1 MRATPLTRPDRST
14 EVTVPANSVPAGRT
28 VAPPPETDSRSSA
41 RTTSSTLLVS
51 EATADCSR
59 RGRVVPAGSV
69 TSRNAGGAGAAGSAA
84 AGRTGAAAAAG
95 LLPLAA
101 PSLVQLLRRPLVL
114 PWWPPASQPRSSPP
128 GRRLLR
134 PHNPHTYWPRPIRL
148 PIASRILLR
157 SDLFGHSSRY
167 V

>member
-1 MRATPLTRPDRST
+1 MFQPAASPHETWAAQGRPVLPQLAEQGPR
-14 EVTVPANSVPAGRT
+14 
-28 VAPPPETDSRSSA
+28 
-41 RTTSSTLLVS
+41 LL
-51 EATADCSR
+51 
-59 RGRVVPAGSV
+59 GP
-69 TSRNAGGAGAAGSAA
+69 
-84 AGRTGAAAAAG
+84 
-95 LLPLAA
+95 LPLAA
-101 PSLVQLLRRPLVL
+101 PSLVQLLRHPLVL

-134 PHNPHTYWPRPIRL
+134 PHNPHTHWPRPIRL